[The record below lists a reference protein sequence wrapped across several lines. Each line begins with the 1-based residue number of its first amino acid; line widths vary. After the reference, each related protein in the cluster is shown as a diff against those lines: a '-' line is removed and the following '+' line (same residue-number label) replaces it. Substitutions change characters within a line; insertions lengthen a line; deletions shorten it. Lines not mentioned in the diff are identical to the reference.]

1 MGIFESHAGYHSC
14 IDERGMI
21 SIRDIDLN
29 GKRVMVRADLNV
41 AVSEGRVV
49 SDQRIRAALE
59 TIEFALRNNAAVLV
73 VSHFGRPQEGV
84 FEDRFSLAPIA
95 KYLSDCLKREIRFVS
110 EWIDGVDMSPGD
122 VALCENVRFLEGEY
136 SCDDK
141 LARRM
146 ASLCDVLVM
155 DAFGAAHRNQ
165 SSTAGVVRH
174 APVAC
179 AGLLFQKEIDSLDK
193 ALQNPERPVAAIV
206 GGSKLVDK
214 LPVLKKLVRLAD
226 AMIVG
231 GGIANT
237 LLVARGHSVGR
248 SLYAPEM
255 LDLASKLLRSAKKR
269 HCSIPLPVDVVVAKS
284 PEDSE
289 FAAKKKLSS
298 IEDDDMIF
306 DIGEETAEN
315 YCKLIRSAKTIIWNG
330 PVGMFE
336 KAPFSSGTKA
346 IARAVSNSS
355 AHSIAGGGDTLAALQ
370 QWGML
375 DGVSYTSTGGGA
387 FLEYIQG
394 EVLPAVQALQQYS
407 RLKPAAS

>member
-73 VSHFGRPQEGV
+73 ISHFGRPQEGV

-110 EWIDGVDMSPGD
+110 EWIDGVDVSPGD
-122 VALCENVRFLEGEY
+122 VALCENVRFLKGEY
-136 SCDDK
+136 SCDDR
-141 LARRM
+141 LAQRM

-179 AGLLFQKEIDSLDK
+179 AGLLLQKEIDSLDK

-214 LPVLKKLVRLAD
+214 LPVLKKLVKLAD

-315 YCKLIRSAKTIIWNG
+315 YCNLIRSAKTIIWNG

-346 IARAVSNSS
+346 IARAVSDSS

-394 EVLPAVQALQQYS
+394 EVLPAVQALQQSS
-407 RLKPAAS
+407 RLKPVVS

>member
-1 MGIFESHAGYHSC
+1 
-14 IDERGMI
+14 MI
-21 SIRDIDLN
+21 SIRDVDLN
-29 GKRVMVRADLNV
+29 GKRVLVRADFNV

-73 VSHFGRPQEGV
+73 ISHFGRPQEGV
-84 FEDRFSLAPIA
+84 FEDRFSLAPVA
-95 KYLSDCLKREIRFVS
+95 EYLSDCLKREIRFVG
-110 EWIDGVDMSPGD
+110 EWIDGVDISPGD

-136 SCDDK
+136 SCDDR

-165 SSTAGVVRH
+165 SSTAGVVKY

-214 LPVLKKLVRLAD
+214 LPVLKKLVKLAD

-346 IARAVSNSS
+346 IARAISDSS

-394 EVLPAVQALQQYS
+394 GALPAVQALQQYS
-407 RLKPAAS
+407 RLKPAAL

>member
-110 EWIDGVDMSPGD
+110 EWIDGVDISPGD

-136 SCDDK
+136 SCDDR

-165 SSTAGVVRH
+165 SSTAGVIKH

-214 LPVLKKLVRLAD
+214 LPVLKKLVKTGRCNDCWRRNCQYLASCSRSFRWKIALCSRD
-226 AMIVG
+226 AGFGFKAAAICEKE
-231 GGIANT
+231 T
-237 LLVARGHSVGR
+237 LLNPA
-248 SLYAPEM
+248 
-255 LDLASKLLRSAKKR
+255 
-269 HCSIPLPVDVVVAKS
+269 
-284 PEDSE
+284 
-289 FAAKKKLSS
+289 
-298 IEDDDMIF
+298 
-306 DIGEETAEN
+306 
-315 YCKLIRSAKTIIWNG
+315 
-330 PVGMFE
+330 
-336 KAPFSSGTKA
+336 
-346 IARAVSNSS
+346 
-355 AHSIAGGGDTLAALQ
+355 
-370 QWGML
+370 
-375 DGVSYTSTGGGA
+375 TG
-387 FLEYIQG
+387 
-394 EVLPAVQALQQYS
+394 
-407 RLKPAAS
+407 